1 MGNSSPP
8 LHGTDRDH
16 PGASPKVDREGGEL
30 LRLPQW
36 LRDLSP
42 FTHFALVP
50 AQSMAWGPFLAVLSL
65 ALAAGTV
72 GVLAFQR
79 RDLRC

>member
-1 MGNSSPP
+1 MRWAG
-8 LHGTDRDH
+8 L
-16 PGASPKVDREGGEL
+16 AWLLLVFYIVMLLFGEL
-30 LRLPQW
+30 LSFPQW

-50 AQSMAWGPFLAVLSL
+50 AQPMAWGPFLGVLLL

-72 GVLAFQR
+72 GVFAFQR